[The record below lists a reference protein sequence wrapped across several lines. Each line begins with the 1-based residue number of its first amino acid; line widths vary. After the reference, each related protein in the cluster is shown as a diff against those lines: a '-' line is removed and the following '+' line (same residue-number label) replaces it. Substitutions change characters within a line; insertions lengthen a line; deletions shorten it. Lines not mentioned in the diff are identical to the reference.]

1 MGFKLS
7 YDPFL
12 VLHTIF
18 LISLPWFAINYVNYA
33 EEYTTFQVKLVGIML
48 FVTLLLLGLLGF
60 MILPA
65 GYISQTAEGRPVQ
78 DAVNILTML
87 VPVMTLLIILFFTVF
102 IKRTCFVH

>member
-1 MGFKLS
+1 MLGAGIKLF
-7 YDPFL
+7 YNPFWFFIPSL
-12 VLHTIF
+12 

-48 FVTLLLLGLLGF
+48 CVTLLLLGLLGF

-78 DAVNILTML
+78 DAVNILAT
-87 VPVMTLLIILFFTVF
+87 VGTGNDIINYIIIQGSL
-102 IKRTCFVH
+102 